1 MAKLLTE
8 WKSEYNNSK
17 EKKNHTEEKV
27 TTKILIKILH
37 FKLGGTENKWEKN
50 IQRESSGIDED
61 IVGISHGI

>member
-1 MAKLLTE
+1 M
-8 WKSEYNNSK
+8 
-17 EKKNHTEEKV
+17 